1 MTRNWTFKVRA
12 FLVLA
17 TAAFTGCHDEL
28 HDMRPIAY
36 HVGFYAGGGQTRTI
50 MQSNGLST
58 DWQKDDEL
66 ALWAKGSSGDFVLQ
80 NQLFKNY
87 GSEHSRGFFTS
98 SLSAA
103 MPEDVYTYYCC
114 YPVPLSVEG
123 TRATFN
129 LPAVQDG
136 RASGGADIMISD
148 PEQFGPLVALPDPE
162 DHSSMRMSMNRMM
175 HQFRFY
181 IPSDNEVVGDAELE
195 RILLSFPSG
204 VAGKVTLDVVDNSV
218 APVLT
223 EEVADMQINL
233 AQKLG
238 ISGEEPTYACVAI
251 APKQFAEGAMLQ
263 LKAYTDE
270 QIAIFDPIDLCARN
284 FLGGHSTPVRLN
296 VKELVDFAGILSFTL
311 NSNNL
316 GENPIKITLTA
327 PSGCIFGDGGSNVY
341 VYEPGREINLGE
353 VIKFKFEEDEASFMA
368 FSGQN
373 IAVTYESESAIV
385 SETVTM
391 PQIAERGKANASM
404 NVPYLLFEDFS
415 CVYAEGES
423 YGNNE
428 YSASEREQP
437 GSSLDGCM
445 SHTGWNAARYWTIGN
460 AIRINTRYQLV
471 KVVMSFDSYH
481 YGRLDTPPLSAIK
494 SGKTVN
500 LSMEFDAGG
509 YTHSSSSIGLTDH
522 YISIATHTNQGV
534 VDGIPTGKTGIN
546 NSYSTTIS
554 DFGSTYDKFS
564 IGSSFGENDFGATFP
579 TYTSLVPG
587 VSSSTRI
594 CFYPSFTVESSGSFK
609 SGNAEYN
616 VYIDNIKV
624 KIAK

>member
-1 MTRNWTFKVRA
+1 MKYNCTQILRAVIALSIIMPLSSCEAEFKAESPQNV
-12 FLVLA
+12 
-17 TAAFTGCHDEL
+17 E
-28 HDMRPIAY
+28 
-36 HVGFYAGGGQTRTI
+36 VGFYVGDDKTRTS
-50 MQSNGLST
+50 MLSDGLST
-58 DWQKDDEL
+58 KWEADDEL
-66 ALWAKGSSGDFVLQ
+66 ALWARNSEGDFILQ
-80 NQLFKNY
+80 NQIFKIY
-87 GSEHSRGFFTS
+87 GSELSRGFFTS
-98 SLSAA
+98 TLSSA
-103 MPEDVYTYYCC
+103 MPDGEYTYYCC
-114 YPVPLSVEG
+114 YPEPLSVEG
-123 TRATFN
+123 TKVSFSV
-129 LPAVQDG
+129 PSVQDG
-136 RASGGADIMISD
+136 AVSGGADVMVATPVSY
-148 PEQFGPLVALPDPE
+148 GPLKALPEIE
-162 DHSSMRMSMNRMM
+162 DHSNMSMSMKHVL

-181 IPSDNEVVGDAELE
+181 IPSDNEVIGDAKLD

-204 VAGKVTLDVVDNSV
+204 VAGKITLDVADKSV
-218 APVLT
+218 APVLS
-223 EEVADMQINL
+223 EEVANLQINL

-238 ISGEEPTYACVAI
+238 ISVYACVAI
-251 APKQFAEGAMLQ
+251 APKQFADGDKLQ
-263 LKAYTDE
+263 IKAYSDE
-270 QIAIFDPIDLCARN
+270 LIAKFDPIDLCARN
-284 FLGGHSTPVRLN
+284 FLGGHSTPIRLN
-296 VKELVDFAGILSFTL
+296 VKELAECAGVLSFTL

-316 GENPIKITLTA
+316 GENPIKITFTA
-327 PSGCIFGDGGSNVY
+327 PSGCNFGDGGSDVY

-353 VIKFKFEEDEASFMA
+353 SIKFKFEEDETAFMA

-385 SETVTM
+385 SETVTV
-391 PQIAERGKANASM
+391 PQITGRGKADVAI

-415 CVYAEGES
+415 CVYKEGES
-423 YGNNE
+423 YGNNS
-428 YSASEREQP
+428 YSASETEQP

-445 SHTGWNAARYWTIGN
+445 SHKGWNAARYWTTGN
-460 AIRINTRYQLV
+460 AIRINSRYQLV
-471 KVVMSFDSYH
+471 KIIMSFDSYH

-500 LSMEFDAGG
+500 LSVEFDAGG

-534 VDGIPTGKTGIN
+534 VNGIPTGKKSYN
-546 NSYSTTIS
+546 SSYSTTIA

-579 TYTSLVPG
+579 THTSSLPG

-609 SGNAEYN
+609 SGNVEYN